1 MRNWGRGRFLGVG
14 RLVDTRGCTFL
25 VASMPRRDHRLE
37 AKEACTK
44 EKANTVIMGSAAKIP
59 PLVKYF
65 MTVPELVNTA
75 A

>member
-1 MRNWGRGRFLGVG
+1 MHKGEGEHRG
-14 RLVDTRGCTFL
+14 
-25 VASMPRRDHRLE
+25 
-37 AKEACTK
+37 
-44 EKANTVIMGSAAKIP
+44 MGSAAKMP